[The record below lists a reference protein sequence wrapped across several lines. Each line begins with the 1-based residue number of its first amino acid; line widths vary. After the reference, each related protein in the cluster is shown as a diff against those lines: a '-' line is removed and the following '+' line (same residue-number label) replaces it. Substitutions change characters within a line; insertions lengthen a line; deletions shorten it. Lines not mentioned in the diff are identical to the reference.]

1 MYVCVYIH
9 QDIHTRT
16 FITALLVN
24 SQELYKLPKCPL
36 NSPIEQTVFTQKYNE
51 NEKLQLTYQRV
62 NFTNILKGIKPCPYE
77 YVYISKY
84 KISETNITWC

>member
-1 MYVCVYIH
+1 MNVCVCIYIH

-36 NSPIEQTVFTQKYNE
+36 NSQIGKLHVHTEKYNE

-62 NFTNILKGIKPCPYE
+62 NFTNILRVLNHMLYE

-84 KISETNITWC
+84 KNK